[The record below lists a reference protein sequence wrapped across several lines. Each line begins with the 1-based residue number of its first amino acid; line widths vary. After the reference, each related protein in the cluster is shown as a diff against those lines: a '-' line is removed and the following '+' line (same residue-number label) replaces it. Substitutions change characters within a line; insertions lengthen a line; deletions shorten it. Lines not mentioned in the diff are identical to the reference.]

1 MLGTRRARLTGLVR
15 VVSLVP
21 SMSETLLAWGITPVA
36 VTRFC
41 EQPTIT
47 AVGGT
52 KDPDV
57 SAIVAL
63 RPDLVVVDAEEN
75 RKEDHD
81 ALVERGVD
89 VWVLQVRSLADVAG
103 QLAPLA
109 ASLGVRWEPPA
120 LAPPAPP
127 RYSAFVP
134 IWRNPWIALGGPTYG
149 TSLLEHL
156 GVANVFAADGPY
168 PGTTLDEA
176 VRRAPDRVVAPSEP
190 YPFGERHRREL
201 ERVAPAVLV
210 DGKDLV
216 WWGVRTSAAIERLDA
231 ALG

>member
-1 MLGTRRARLTGLVR
+1 M
-15 VVSLVP
+15 SLVP

-89 VWVLQVRSLADVAG
+89 VWVLRVRSLADVAG

-120 LAPPAPP
+120 LAPPAPH

-134 IWRNPWIALGGPTYG
+134 IWRNPWIALGGPAYG

-176 VRRAPDRVVAPSEP
+176 VRRAPDP
-190 YPFGERHRREL
+190 RR
-201 ERVAPAVLV
+201 RAVGALP
-210 DGKDLV
+210 
-216 WWGVRTSAAIERLDA
+216 VR
-231 ALG
+231 

>member
-1 MLGTRRARLTGLVR
+1 VAPLPRLTVVVR

-21 SMSETLLAWGITPVA
+21 SMTETLLAWGITPLG

-41 EQPTIT
+41 EQPAIT

-57 SAIVAL
+57 PAIVAL

-75 RKEDHD
+75 RKEDHE
-81 ALVERGVD
+81 ALVGRGVE
-89 VWVLQVRSLADVAG
+89 VWVLRIRSLDDVAA

-109 ASLGVRWEPPA
+109 ESLGVRWA
-120 LAPPAPP
+120 PAPLGSP
-127 RYSAFVP
+127 APSRCSAFVP
-134 IWRNPWIALGGPTYG
+134 VWRNPWIALGGPTYG

-156 GVANVFAADGPY
+156 GVVNVFVSDGPY

-176 VRRAPDRVVAPSEP
+176 TRRGPDRVIAPSEP
-190 YPFGERHRREL
+190 YPFGERHRAEL
-201 ERVAPAVLV
+201 ERVAPTVLV

-216 WWGVRTSAAIERLDA
+216 WWGVRTSAAIARLDA